1 MARMGRPTKLDI
13 IKKNVEQIKEWK
25 KLGATDDQI
34 CKQLRIGEST
44 YYKYLSQNPEL
55 KEEIQIG
62 TEFFVLELKGEL
74 ARKAFK
80 HTLETKKQY
89 VKVDLETGHKTQYT
103 EITTK
108 EVDGDTGAL
117 HLLLKNLDKG
127 NWSENWQNYE
137 LKKQEL
143 ELRKQIAEDKLF

>member
-13 IKKNVEQIKEWK
+13 IKNNVEQIKEWK